1 MRVPDGDDYVEFML
15 YAVEPAAD
23 DRGVQHHVCLEV
35 PDVEAA
41 RAVLLERVA
50 STGYSR
56 TLEIRIG
63 TNRRRQ
69 MNLYDPDGTRVE
81 LMEPQTV
88 DGQPVPS
95 STAPPP
101 RLVSPPSR

>member
-1 MRVPDGDDYVEFML
+1 
-15 YAVEPAAD
+15 
-23 DRGVQHHVCLEV
+23 
-35 PDVEAA
+35 
-41 RAVLLERVA
+41 
-50 STGYSR
+50 
-56 TLEIRIG
+56 
-63 TNRRRQ
+63 

-101 RLVSPPSR
+101 RPGSPPTGDR